1 MLESKNISKYFVRVL
16 AIYNQIKRYGEKM
29 RETYVV
35 EKILRSLQK
44 KFHYMVVPI
53 EESQNMD
60 VLLIQSLMGKLQVK
74 RYGEKMRETYV
85 VEKILRSLQK
95 KFHYMVV
102 PIEESQNM
110 DVLLIQSLMGKLQV
124 HEEKVNKI

>member
-1 MLESKNISKYFVRVL
+1 MLESKNISKYFARVL

-53 EESQNMD
+53 EES
-60 VLLIQSLMGKLQVK
+60 
-74 RYGEKMRETYV
+74 
-85 VEKILRSLQK
+85 
-95 KFHYMVV
+95 
-102 PIEESQNM
+102 
-110 DVLLIQSLMGKLQV
+110 
-124 HEEKVNKI
+124 